1 MSKILGRMHKNF
13 QMISKFAQRRFSSTA
28 SDLAVVRIM
37 TTRQRPSWT
46 VPWQMRSVEAS
57 SGSGAI
63 IPGNGKIRILTAA
76 HVVADSTYLTVQRN
90 TDYFDSEKFPARV
103 LAQFHDTDLALLE
116 IDDADGAFSSI
127 KPMSVAAPSVMPA
140 LRSKVNVV
148 GYPVGGDRVSV
159 TEGVVSRVD
168 IAKYSHSGRF
178 ACSFT
183 VDAAIN
189 AGNSGGP
196 IVDPAAG
203 NIIGVAFQKLVGSG
217 VENQGHGVPPYLI
230 WRFLNGVA
238 RNAGADELPSLGIA
252 IQPLESPAL
261 RTYLGAASGILVN
274 WSMNPAIKQHDVI
287 TAVNGHRI
295 DNQGLTQFL
304 GRRIHFGAVLHELFV
319 GDTVELEILRAKQPV
334 TVEARLLGSSA
345 VDLVPSLQYAKRPE
359 YLVVGG
365 LVFQP
370 LSLDFL
376 QGWNERDRPCHLQE
390 ILNKGRLGGE
400 QRQAVIL
407 TNVLA
412 ARCNAG
418 YSSGWVGG
426 PVLKAVNGTAVKDLA
441 HLADLVDAGVKSAS
455 EEFIKF
461 TITGYVDDQLVVL
474 NKQDVVRDDPLIQAT
489 YDIPRLRNIVSS

>member
-1 MSKILGRMHKNF
+1 ML
-13 QMISKFAQRRFSSTA
+13 SKFTKRGIASNA

-63 IPGNGKIRILTAA
+63 IQGNGKVRILTAA

-90 TDYFDSEKFPARV
+90 TDFFDSEKFPARV
-103 LAQFHDTDLALLE
+103 LAEFHDTDLALLE
-116 IDDADGAFSSI
+116 LDDPDGSFASI
-127 KPMSVAAPSVMPA
+127 QPMSVAPPTAMPA

-230 WRFLNGVA
+230 WRFLNGML
-238 RNAGADELPSLGIA
+238 RRSQRDELPSLGIA
-252 IQPLESPAL
+252 IQPLESPSL
-261 RTYLGAASGILVN
+261 RSYLGATSGVLVN
-274 WSMNPAIKQHDVI
+274 WSMNPAIQQHDVI
-287 TAVNGHRI
+287 TAVNGHRV
-295 DNQGLTQFL
+295 DNQGLTQLL

-319 GDTVELEILRAKQPV
+319 GDTVQLDILRNKAPV
-334 TVEARLLGSSA
+334 SLEVSLLGSSA
-345 VDLVPSLQYAKRPE
+345 VDLVPSLQYSKRPE

-370 LSLDFL
+370 LSVDFL

-390 ILNKGRLGGE
+390 ILNKGRLSAE
-400 QRQAVIL
+400 RRQAVIL

-418 YSSGWVGG
+418 YSSGWIGG
-426 PVLKAVNGTAVKDLA
+426 PVVKAVNGVAVRDLA
-441 HLADLVDAGVKSAS
+441 HLSELVDHVITSPS

-461 TITGYVDDQLVVL
+461 TVTGHVDDQLVIL
-474 NKQDVVRDDPLIQAT
+474 NKADVVRDDPLIQTT
-489 YDIPRLRNIVSS
+489 YDIPRLRNIALPR